1 MINKI
6 KRKGWWIFQSIVI
19 IFGLSINFKLVENT
33 NNIEYLIERFRVT
46 DLTTEIVIIV
56 LSTFSVILFHSIYPM
71 KLIAKIMC
79 LVTASIYSFFI
90 IIGLALSNSGSIYL
104 IFNSPLNIILSLYFY
119 LTILFVIYNFLYWI
133 YSKLMF
139 FSSRKELLSYKSMK
153 IWFLFF
159 IGLCICWLPMVLLLC
174 PGIWGWDGMDQINQF
189 YSVTSGEVH
198 FYLTN
203 HHPYTTTVIMGNL
216 FNVGLKLFHNTNK
229 AISLVILFNNIYLIS
244 SFSYLL
250 YIISRY
256 CDKRYSKYLFFF
268 FAFFPIFSFWANT
281 FDKTCYFLGAISFFY
296 AELVYFIKMDYKSWN
311 KVHFLTL
318 FIAAC
323 LVGLTRNDGI
333 FYVLF
338 TLIGSVFLKNSINV
352 KLVLTGALIGIFIF
366 NRFGLTMLKV
376 LPTEPMESMQ
386 VPMQQIALTL
396 KENPRSL
403 SNENKKQLSKFLD
416 VQAMAHMYTANN
428 YDAVKSTIKFPQWKF
443 KGDFNS
449 REKQFNNVPIVKDKG
464 ELYSIWFNLLLK
476 NKLLFFDSFLA
487 GNYNYYF
494 PTTDVSLVWNDPPL
508 NGGASKYEYTKYID
522 GYTPSVNQFQF
533 YLRIFFMKSI
543 TVLPVFNLL
552 FIPMLWNW
560 LLIFVSALLLM
571 QNLKRYLI
579 IIFPSLIVF
588 IVMLMGPVNGA
599 LRYCFPLMIIVPIL
613 FIVGITNN
621 FNGEKKYG

>member
-1 MINKI
+1 MIKI
-6 KRKGWWIFQSIVI
+6 KGKGWWIFQSIVI
-19 IFGLSINFKLVENT
+19 IFGLSINFKLIENT
-33 NNIEYLIERFRVT
+33 NNIEYLIERFKVT
-46 DLTTEIVIIV
+46 GLVSEIVIIII
-56 LSTFSVILFHSIYPM
+56 SIFSIILFHSMASVKVSTKIIY
-71 KLIAKIMC
+71 
-79 LVTASIYSFFI
+79 LVIASIYSSFI
-90 IIGLALSNSGSIYL
+90 IVGLAVSNSGSIYL
-104 IFNSPLNIILSLYFY
+104 IFNSPLNIVLSLYFY

-133 YSKLMF
+133 YSKFIVL
-139 FSSRKELLSYKSMK
+139 SLKKEVLLSSPIK

-159 IGLCICWLPMVLLLC
+159 IGLCICWVPMFLLLY

-189 YSVTSGEVH
+189 YSATSGEIK

-216 FNVGLKLFHNTNK
+216 FNIGLKLFHNTNK
-229 AISLVILFNNIYLIS
+229 AISLVIIFNNIYLIS

-281 FDKTCYFLGAISFFY
+281 VDKTCYFLGAISFFY

-311 KVHFLTL
+311 KVHLFAL

-366 NRFGLTMLKV
+366 NRFGLPMLKV

-386 VPMQQIALTL
+386 VPMQQIALAL
-396 KENPRSL
+396 KENPKSL
-403 SNENKKQLSKFLD
+403 SHENKKQLSKFLD
-416 VQAMAHMYTANN
+416 VEAMSRVYTADN
-428 YDAVKSTIKFPQWKF
+428 YDAVKSTIKFPQWRF
-443 KGDFNS
+443 KGEFDS
-449 REKQFNNVPIVKDKG
+449 REKQFNNVPIVKDKK

-476 NKLLFFDSFLA
+476 NKLLFFDSFLV

-494 PTTDVSLVWNDPPL
+494 PTTNVSLIWNDPPL
-508 NGGASKYEYTKYID
+508 NGGASKYEYTKHID
-522 GYTPSVNQFQF
+522 GYTSSVNHFQF
-533 YLRIFFMKSI
+533 YLRNFFMRSI
-543 TVLPVFNLL
+543 IVLPIFNLL

-560 LLIFVSALLLM
+560 LLIFVSTLLLM

-579 IIFPSLIVF
+579 IVFPSIMIF

-599 LRYCFPLMIIVPIL
+599 LRYCFPLMIIIPIL

-621 FNGEKKYG
+621 SNGEKKYG